1 MMTIGRRVGR
11 ALLAALLPIAC
22 ATLPILAHASPPDP
36 SWIAGI
42 YDDDD
47 YDDVVI
53 LVESG
58 TGSAAHW
65 ASADVP
71 PLLRRLERLAPA
83 PENAAATSCPSAVH
97 SRAPPAS

>member
-1 MMTIGRRVGR
+1 MMTIGRSVGR
-11 ALLAALLPIAC
+11 ALLAVLLPIAC
-22 ATLPILAHASPPDP
+22 ATLPVLAHASPPDP

-47 YDDVVI
+47 YDDVVS

-58 TGSAAHW
+58 TGSAGHA
-65 ASADVP
+65 APADVSP
-71 PLLRRLERLAPA
+71 MLRRLERLAPA
-83 PENAAATSCPSAVH
+83 PEKAAADRGRSAVH

>member
-1 MMTIGRRVGR
+1 MMTIGRSVGR
-11 ALLAALLPIAC
+11 ALLAGLLPIAC

-53 LVESG
+53 LVESA
-58 TGSAAHW
+58 TGSAAH
-65 ASADVP
+65 AAPTGVP
-71 PLLRRLERLAPA
+71 PLLRRLELLAPA
-83 PENAAATSCPSAVH
+83 SEDAAAARCPSALH
-97 SRAPPAS
+97 SRAPPTS